1 MKSVL
6 ITGSSGF
13 IAPHI
18 IKKALERKYKVFGI
32 DIKNPEIKIKGCN
45 YIKKDVRDFNIEEI
59 GNLDY
64 IIHLAFVT
72 NIPFSISDPIS
83 TTEDNILM
91 TSNLLNKAT
100 DAKVKKFIFSSTA
113 SLYGNNPIPWKENM
127 SSDPIEPY
135 SWQKLSCEY
144 LCSMWFKR
152 YNLKTSTLRLFQ
164 VYGENQRKD
173 TALAAFIKSR
183 KENKPITLTETTAQ
197 SSFKTG
203 RRDFIYVGD
212 VAEAFIAN
220 CESDKTGKGEI
231 INIGSGEMTSMQ
243 EIAEVIGGKVKF
255 IPKRSFEVEAHQAD
269 LNQCKNYLNWRPKT
283 KVLKWLEKFIK
294 TELNNVK

>member
-91 TSNLLNKAT
+91 TSNLLKKAT
-100 DAKVKKFIFSSTA
+100 DAKVKKFIFSSVIFPA
-113 SLYGNNPIPWKENM
+113 DIISKSLGDISTIFFKIEIP
-127 SSDPIEPY
+127 SSA
-135 SWQKLSCEY
+135 
-144 LCSMWFKR
+144 
-152 YNLKTSTLRLFQ
+152 
-164 VYGENQRKD
+164 V
-173 TALAAFIKSR
+173 
-183 KENKPITLTETTAQ
+183 
-197 SSFKTG
+197 
-203 RRDFIYVGD
+203 
-212 VAEAFIAN
+212 
-220 CESDKTGKGEI
+220 
-231 INIGSGEMTSMQ
+231 
-243 EIAEVIGGKVKF
+243 
-255 IPKRSFEVEAHQAD
+255 
-269 LNQCKNYLNWRPKT
+269 
-283 KVLKWLEKFIK
+283 
-294 TELNNVK
+294 